1 MNLNSVVSGAIGTV
15 NPRMTVV
22 LQIST
27 GYTTNPDGTRA
38 PGYAAPV
45 QLIGQWQPI
54 AYQDIQMISG
64 LNIQGDRRKIWLNGE
79 TDGLVREDN
88 KGGDLITDPMGR
100 TWLVALVTEQWEEN
114 TAAPNWASAIVTRQ
128 NSGA

>member
-1 MNLNSVVSGAIGTV
+1 MNLNAVVSGAIGTI

-27 GYTTNPDGTRA
+27 GYTTRPDGTRA
-38 PGYAAPV
+38 PGYAAPIT
-45 QLIGQWQPI
+45 LIGQWQPI

-88 KGGDLITDPMGR
+88 KGGDLITDPKGR
-100 TWLVALVTEQWEEN
+100 VWLVALVTEQWEEN

-128 NSGA
+128 NS